1 MPEIRRLVSTR
12 LKLKELQDIC
22 VGLGI
27 STCGRKKDLLKRI
40 NDKINNV
47 DVDEGEVDESIIAN
61 QEDLEQTSDPDFRF
75 FREEQD
81 REYEEGLRQDR
92 IKGVERLVSE
102 KKYSEISISDMKLYM
117 DSKNISYTNV
127 IEKSD
132 LICLLSESIEGND
145 KKDMEE
151 TEEKDIQLNMEELRL
166 ARLKFYNNIQ

>member
-47 DVDEGEVDESIIAN
+47 DEGEVDESIIGN
-61 QEDLEQTSDPDFRF
+61 QEGLEQTSDPDFRF

-132 LICLLSESIEGND
+132 LIGLLSESIEGSAN
-145 KKDMEE
+145 KDMDE
-151 TEEKDIQLNMEELRL
+151 TEEEDIQLNIEELRL
-166 ARLKFYNNIQ
+166 ARLKFYNNVQ

>member
-40 NDKINNV
+40 NDKINN
-47 DVDEGEVDESIIAN
+47 VDEGEVDESIIAN

-127 IEKSD
+127 IDKSD
-132 LICLLSESIEGND
+132 LIGLLSESIEGSAN
-145 KKDMEE
+145 KDMDE
-151 TEEKDIQLNMEELRL
+151 TEEEDIQLNIKELRL
-166 ARLKFYNNIQ
+166 ARLKFYNNVQ

>member
-47 DVDEGEVDESIIAN
+47 DVDEDEVDESIIAN

-81 REYEEGLRQDR
+81 RELHFHCPF
-92 IKGVERLVSE
+92 L
-102 KKYSEISISDMKLYM
+102 
-117 DSKNISYTNV
+117 
-127 IEKSD
+127 
-132 LICLLSESIEGND
+132 
-145 KKDMEE
+145 
-151 TEEKDIQLNMEELRL
+151 
-166 ARLKFYNNIQ
+166 

>member
-40 NDKINNV
+40 NDKINN
-47 DVDEGEVDESIIAN
+47 VDEGEVDESIIAN

-132 LICLLSESIEGND
+132 LIGLLSESIEGSAN
-145 KKDMEE
+145 KDMDE
-151 TEEKDIQLNMEELRL
+151 TEEEDIQLNIKELRL
-166 ARLKFYNNIQ
+166 ARLKFYNNVQ

>member
-47 DVDEGEVDESIIAN
+47 DEGEVDESIIAN

-75 FREEQD
+75 FR
-81 REYEEGLRQDR
+81 
-92 IKGVERLVSE
+92 
-102 KKYSEISISDMKLYM
+102 
-117 DSKNISYTNV
+117 
-127 IEKSD
+127 
-132 LICLLSESIEGND
+132 
-145 KKDMEE
+145 
-151 TEEKDIQLNMEELRL
+151 
-166 ARLKFYNNIQ
+166 